1 MNSEHAFFL
10 PRLRLALIAMLI
22 GSIVCSHVSQAVEP
36 SPLPAGVRSRL
47 TTLLET
53 TKAPKAVCV
62 NTEELANLLLTVPDY
77 TTEILTLVAHAIAP
91 KVPPAPGSSRP
102 IRSEP
107 DLSMP
112 QANDESQCNCLA
124 EAAGAG
130 IAVIPNRSA
139 QVYQALAEI
148 TPQCSVVVG
157 NRMREVL
164 LNGQPAFTTAASSGN
179 APPSSAQT
187 GPFNFC
193 AYGGLCSA
201 PLQSGDNHAES
212 PTRLRGKG

>member
-10 PRLRLALIAMLI
+10 PCLRQALIAMLI
-22 GSIVCSHVSQAVEP
+22 GSIGWSHVSQAVEP
-36 SPLPAGVRSRL
+36 PPLPAGGRPRL
-47 TTLLET
+47 TALLET
-53 TKAPKAVCV
+53 AKAPKTVCV
-62 NTEELANLLLTVPDY
+62 NTEELANLLLSTPAD
-77 TTEILTLVAHAIAP
+77 TTELHTLVAHAIAP
-91 KVPPAPGSSRP
+91 KAPPAPDSPQP
-102 IRSEP
+102 IRSQP
-107 DLSMP
+107 GLSVP

-124 EAAGAG
+124 EAAGAV

-148 TPQCSVVVG
+148 TPQCSVVAG
-157 NRMREVL
+157 NRMRQVL
-164 LNGQPAFTTAASSGN
+164 LNGQPVVTTAASSGN

-193 AYGGLCSA
+193 AYGDLCSA

>member
-1 MNSEHAFFL
+1 MSARQSNHHHPGRGTASSHCLARNGKGAQGCL
-10 PRLRLALIAMLI
+10 RQYRGTGQSAAHSTGLHHRNPHPRRARHCPEGA
-22 GSIVCSHVSQAVEP
+22 
-36 SPLPAGVRSRL
+36 
-47 TTLLET
+47 
-53 TKAPKAVCV
+53 
-62 NTEELANLLLTVPDY
+62 
-77 TTEILTLVAHAIAP
+77 
-91 KVPPAPGSSRP
+91 PAPSSPQP
-102 IRSEP
+102 ICSQP
-107 DLSMP
+107 GLSMP

-124 EAAGAG
+124 EAAGTV

-139 QVYQALAEI
+139 QIYQALSEI

-157 NRMREVL
+157 NRMRQVL
-164 LNGQPAFTTAASSGN
+164 LYGQPVFTMAASSGN

>member
-10 PRLRLALIAMLI
+10 PCLRQALIAMLI
-22 GSIVCSHVSQAVEP
+22 GSIGWSHVSQAVEP
-36 SPLPAGVRSRL
+36 PPLPAGGRPRL
-47 TTLLET
+47 TALLET
-53 TKAPKAVCV
+53 AKAPKAVCV
-62 NTEELANLLLTVPDY
+62 NTEELANLLLTAPDY

-91 KVPPAPGSSRP
+91 KAPPAPSSPQP
-102 IRSEP
+102 IRSQP
-107 DLSMP
+107 GLSMP

-124 EAAGAG
+124 EAAGTV

-139 QVYQALAEI
+139 QIYQALSEI

-157 NRMREVL
+157 NRMRQVL
-164 LNGQPAFTTAASSGN
+164 LYGQPVFTMAASSGN